1 MYQYYIMPKNTKK
14 VKFNINLI
22 PSRRIYKTRRL
33 LGGMENE
40 DFYKKNN
47 DHFYLKEYKK
57 KSNKDASKKLENDAK
72 KRYQKMY
79 RLSQMNNDDI
89 SDIERQFSSLSLNN
103 KKRKELKGTTPK
115 QRKTKTQR
123 RRPKTLDDIEIANVE
138 SSFSSL
144 LLNDKKRKSKTQ
156 RRRAKSF
163 GGMES
168 LTTIDYE
175 LPLKANKSLSP
186 SSLPPRPNRIQTQKT
201 LLKTQIQLE
210 KAKRKQE
217 LKNYIDANKNLLAK
231 TDLRV
236 TDNDWVK
243 GIHLLID
250 LDDSVPELQTHLDLN
265 YEDVK
270 NIFLNK
276 K

>member
-1 MYQYYIMPKNTKK
+1 MPKNTKK

-40 DFYKKNN
+40 DFYKKNT
-47 DHFYLKEYKK
+47 DYFSKRSK
-57 KSNKDASKKLENDAK
+57 NKQTRKAN
-72 KRYQKMY
+72 
-79 RLSQMNNDDI
+79 
-89 SDIERQFSSLSLNN
+89 SLNE
-103 KKRKELKGTTPK
+103 KMEVIDQELMNLQK
-115 QRKTKTQR
+115 QF
-123 RRPKTLDDIEIANVE
+123 E
-138 SSFSSL
+138 SFP
-144 LLNDKKRKSKTQ
+144 LNDKRKTREGSQLKQRKSKTQ
-156 RRRAKSF
+156 RRRTKTL
-163 GGMES
+163 GGMEHSKS
-168 LTTIDYE
+168 LPIDYE
-175 LPLKANKSLSP
+175 IPLKKNKSLSP
-186 SSLPPRPNRIQTQKT
+186 SSIPSRPNLIQTQKT
-201 LLKTQIQLE
+201 ILKTQIKLE
-210 KAKRKQE
+210 KARRKREFKR
-217 LKNYIDANKNLLAK
+217 YIDANKNLLAK

>member
-1 MYQYYIMPKNTKK
+1 MYKYYIMPKNTKK

-40 DFYKKNN
+40 DFYKKNT
-47 DHFYLKEYKK
+47 DYFSKRSK
-57 KSNKDASKKLENDAK
+57 NKQTRKAN
-72 KRYQKMY
+72 
-79 RLSQMNNDDI
+79 
-89 SDIERQFSSLSLNN
+89 SLNE
-103 KKRKELKGTTPK
+103 KMEVIDQELINLQK
-115 QRKTKTQR
+115 QF
-123 RRPKTLDDIEIANVE
+123 E
-138 SSFSSL
+138 SFP
-144 LLNDKKRKSKTQ
+144 LNDKRKTREGSQLKQRKSKTQ
-156 RRRAKSF
+156 RRRTKTL

-168 LTTIDYE
+168 LSIDYE
-175 LPLKANKSLSP
+175 IPLKKNKSLSP
-186 SSLPPRPNRIQTQKT
+186 SSIPPRPNLIQTQKT
-201 LLKTQIQLE
+201 ILKTQIQLE
-210 KAKRKQE
+210 KARRKLEFKR
-217 LKNYIDANKNLLAK
+217 YIDANKNLLAK

-243 GIHLLID
+243 GINMLID
-250 LDDSVPELQTHLDLN
+250 VDDSVPELQTHLDLN

>member
-1 MYQYYIMPKNTKK
+1 MYKYYIMPKNTKK

-40 DFYKKNN
+40 DFYKKNT
-47 DHFYLKEYKK
+47 DYFSKRSK
-57 KSNKDASKKLENDAK
+57 NKQTRKAN
-72 KRYQKMY
+72 
-79 RLSQMNNDDI
+79 
-89 SDIERQFSSLSLNN
+89 SLNE
-103 KKRKELKGTTPK
+103 KMEVIDQELINLQK
-115 QRKTKTQR
+115 QF
-123 RRPKTLDDIEIANVE
+123 E
-138 SSFSSL
+138 SFP
-144 LLNDKKRKSKTQ
+144 LNDKRKTREGSQLKQRKSKTQ
-156 RRRAKSF
+156 RRRTKTL

-168 LTTIDYE
+168 LTIDYE
-175 LPLKANKSLSP
+175 IPLKKNKSLSP
-186 SSLPPRPNRIQTQKT
+186 SSIPPRPNLIQTQKT

-210 KAKRKQE
+210 KARRKQE
-217 LKNYIDANKNLLAK
+217 FKKYIDANKNLLAK

-243 GIHLLID
+243 GINMLID
-250 LDDSVPELQTHLDLN
+250 VDDSVPELQTHLDLN

>member
-1 MYQYYIMPKNTKK
+1 MYEYYIMPKNTKK
-14 VKFNINLI
+14 VKLNINLI

-33 LGGMENE
+33 LGGMEKE
-40 DFYKKNN
+40 DFYKKNT
-47 DHFYLKEYKK
+47 DYFSKRSK
-57 KSNKDASKKLENDAK
+57 NKQTRKAN
-72 KRYQKMY
+72 
-79 RLSQMNNDDI
+79 
-89 SDIERQFSSLSLNN
+89 SLNE
-103 KKRKELKGTTPK
+103 KMEVIDQELINLQK
-115 QRKTKTQR
+115 QF
-123 RRPKTLDDIEIANVE
+123 E
-138 SSFSSL
+138 SFP
-144 LLNDKKRKSKTQ
+144 LNDKRKTREGSQLKQRKSKTQ

-168 LTTIDYE
+168 LTIDYE
-175 LPLKANKSLSP
+175 QPLKAKKSLSP
-186 SSLPPRPNRIQTQKT
+186 SSIPSRPNLIQTQKT